1 MISLNTNQRERE
13 RELIFKKID
22 REKMIES
29 DRLVTAVQ
37 RSMYASK
44 RTSLYQ
50 IFTQQHLK
58 RRFVLFEISIDAVSI
73 DFTYGRKLLIF
84 YCGCA
89 AYGVSLLLHRQFR
102 KRFLE

>member
-1 MISLNTNQRERE
+1 MISLNTNQKE

-22 REKMIES
+22 REKVIES
-29 DRLVTAVQ
+29 DRSVTAVQ

-58 RRFVLFEISIDAVSI
+58 RRFVLLEISIDVVSI

-84 YCGCA
+84 CCDRA
-89 AYGVSLLLHRQFR
+89 AYGIPLLLHKQF
-102 KRFLE
+102 KKGCLE